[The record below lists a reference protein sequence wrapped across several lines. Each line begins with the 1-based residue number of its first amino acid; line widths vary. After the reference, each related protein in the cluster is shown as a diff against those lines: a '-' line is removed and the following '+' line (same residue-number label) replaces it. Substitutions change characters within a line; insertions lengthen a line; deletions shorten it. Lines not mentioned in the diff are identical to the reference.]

1 MGVNNP
7 KRMSVLVQSVSLS
20 TPVLEAGGLMIG
32 QASVKRLSWGLD
44 PSGGGRRQEG
54 RKKIGNLVGRGTL
67 WPRVLGDNLSKK
79 WDQIV

>member
-54 RKKIGNLVGRGTL
+54 RKKNWQFGWKRDVVAKSIR
-67 WPRVLGDNLSKK
+67 RQFK
-79 WDQIV
+79 